1 MAAPVPLRV
10 CLFSGASSLPIRIA
24 DHLGLLSAA
33 GFATELHLTKGS
45 KQLMEGLLDGR
56 YDVVH
61 AAPDNFIEWRDRTG
75 ADIVAWIGGT
85 SGPLQLIGA
94 PELPPRTTSSSG
106 ETGPERTSWP
116 GSEVPADRCSS
127 SARPNC

>member
-61 AAPDNFIEWRDRTG
+61 AAPDNFIGNSLLFVLTDS
-75 ADIVAWIGGT
+75 I
-85 SGPLQLIGA
+85 LC
-94 PELPPRTTSSSG
+94 
-106 ETGPERTSWP
+106 
-116 GSEVPADRCSS
+116 GSQ
-127 SARPNC
+127 